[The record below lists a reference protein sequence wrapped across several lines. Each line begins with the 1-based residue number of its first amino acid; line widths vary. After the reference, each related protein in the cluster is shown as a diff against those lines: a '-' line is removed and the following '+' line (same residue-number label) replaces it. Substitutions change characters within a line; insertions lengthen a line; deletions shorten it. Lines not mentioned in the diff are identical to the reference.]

1 MVFFGMIFYST
12 YSDYCDNISY
22 KEKIKICKI
31 CTSFIY
37 RCNIVLLTVMIVLG
51 IRYGAIV
58 YVQCT
63 DKNLASSS
71 SSTRYGAIVL

>member
-1 MVFFGMIFYST
+1 M
-12 YSDYCDNISY
+12 
-22 KEKIKICKI
+22 

-37 RCNIVLLTVMIVLG
+37 RCNIVLLTVTIVLG

-71 SSTRYGAIVL
+71 SSTSYGAIVL